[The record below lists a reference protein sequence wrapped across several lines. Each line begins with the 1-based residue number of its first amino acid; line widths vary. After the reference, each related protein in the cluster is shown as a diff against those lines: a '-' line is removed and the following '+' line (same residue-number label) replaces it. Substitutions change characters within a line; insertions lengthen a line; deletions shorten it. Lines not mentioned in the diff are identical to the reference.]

1 MRLTPAGL
9 LSPMEESLWR
19 ATMRIVTLLPR
30 YLDDDLMRGAGLTAS
45 EYATL
50 VSLSEALGHEL
61 RMTDLAHATG
71 LSASH
76 TTRLV
81 DDLQGRRLAR
91 KVASSADARSTR
103 GRITS
108 QGMARLRSARQTHLQ
123 SARNRLIS
131 HIDASSVAQL
141 AESLSAVARHLDG
154 NERRKTVL
162 RALPWSDPPTIASK
176 SKLP

>member
-1 MRLTPAGL
+1 M
-9 LSPMEESLWR
+9 LSATEESLWR

-30 YLDDDLMRGAGLTAS
+30 HFDADLMRGAGLTAS

-50 VSLSEALGHEL
+50 ASLFEARDHEL

-71 LSASH
+71 LSPSH

-91 KVASSADARSTR
+91 KLAGSGDARSTR
-103 GRITS
+103 ARITS
-108 QGMARLRSARQTHLQ
+108 QGMAKLTSARQTHFE
-123 SARNRLIS
+123 SVRNRLIS
-131 HIDASSVAQL
+131 HLDSSAVSQL
-141 AESLSAVARHLDG
+141 AESLSTLASRIDS
-154 NERRKTVL
+154 NSRKRTVV
-162 RALPWSDPPTIASK
+162 RTSAWPDPPTIASK